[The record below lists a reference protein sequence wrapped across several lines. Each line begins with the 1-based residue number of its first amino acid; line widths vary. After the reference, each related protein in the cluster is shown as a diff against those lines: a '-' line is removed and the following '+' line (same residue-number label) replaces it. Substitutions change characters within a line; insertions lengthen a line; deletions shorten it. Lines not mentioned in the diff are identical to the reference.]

1 MKSYYIHF
9 IRHGAINPTLRGRYI
24 GVTDVP
30 LSDKGKIEIRKL
42 DATMAYPYAKAVFSS
57 PLKRCTQTA
66 RIIYPD
72 TEPLIID
79 QLSECHFGEWENKS
93 AAELAGDETFKKW
106 LAGDPSVKP
115 PRGESNADFTR
126 RVCLIFES
134 IVDGLIKTGTT
145 DAAIITHGGV
155 MTTLLSVYGLPQ
167 AKPFDWVCD
176 NGYGY
181 SLRITPML
189 WQRDKVAEVFDRIP
203 KEIVKDED

>member
-1 MKSYYIHF
+1 MKSYYIHL

-30 LSDKGKIEIRKL
+30 LSDRGKADIRKL
-42 DATMAYPYAKAVFSS
+42 DATMSYPYAKVVFTS

-72 TEPLIID
+72 IEPLVID
-79 QLSECHFGEWENKS
+79 QLIECHFGEWENKS
-93 AAELAGDETFKKW
+93 AAELAQDETFKKW

-126 RVCLIFES
+126 RVCLMFEN

-203 KEIVKDED
+203 KEKEIEEN

>member
-93 AAELAGDETFKKW
+93 VAELAGDETFKKW

-167 AKPFDWVCD
+167 AKPFDWICD

-203 KEIVKDED
+203 KEKVKDED